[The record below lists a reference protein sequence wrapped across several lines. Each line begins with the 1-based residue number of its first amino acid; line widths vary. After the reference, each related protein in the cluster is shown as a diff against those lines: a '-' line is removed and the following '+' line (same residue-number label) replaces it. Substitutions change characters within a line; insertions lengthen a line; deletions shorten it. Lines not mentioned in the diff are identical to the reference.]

1 MLIDWMAKWGW
12 LSRRVGA
19 ACFSTCHQV
28 RVLNL
33 LLGGGRRGVVV
44 FLWATEKRWKNR
56 NAIEREWRVDRSW
69 SLHCSFKFHWKA
81 VGNYTLQAERRN
93 TSFWMPKRWWDQ
105 ENAAW
110 CTKGVKSSTSCD
122 DDPLPQ
128 LVYNPIQLEDHLVR
142 VAHTQIYTHTH
153 VSHVCNYHMTDITA
167 AIFHWGSSLR
177 LKVLQSR
184 SRVSGLGASQWL
196 HRHDVR
202 GEETRGSSREAPAAR
217 DQCRWQSG
225 PAGQAR
231 WDHCGWRRHWQRTR
245 ARGWNVTCCGGACWG
260 RSEDLLCVLRTHS
273 WLKTCFLFHPQIMI
287 PTDWCVFLF
296 FTTGSGGLSSNPV
309 TAGLTTDHKPDHPK
323 ERARIERC
331 GGKVEIAEGGVARV
345 NGNLAVSR
353 GFGDKDGVLPII
365 LHTGHFFVTLWVM
378 L

>member
-33 LLGGGRRGVVV
+33 LLGGGRRGVAV

-56 NAIEREWRVDRSW
+56 NATEREWRVDRSW

-128 LVYNPIQLEDHLVR
+128 LGLQPYSTGRSLWLGL
-142 VAHTQIYTHTH
+142 HTQIYTHTH
-153 VSHVCNYHMTDITA
+153 VSHVCQYHMTDITA
-167 AIFHWGSSLR
+167 AIFHWGPSLR

-196 HRHDVR
+196 HCHDVR
-202 GEETRGSSREAPAAR
+202 GEETQGSSREAPAAR

-245 ARGWNVTCCGGACWG
+245 LGAEMWPVVGVFVGEEAKICCVFYERIADWNVFPFPPSDHDPN
-260 RSEDLLCVLRTHS
+260 RLM
-273 WLKTCFLFHPQIMI
+273 CFLFF
-287 PTDWCVFLF
+287 FLR
-296 FTTGSGGLSSNPV
+296 
-309 TAGLTTDHKPDHPK
+309 
-323 ERARIERC
+323 RA
-331 GGKVEIAEGGVARV
+331 VVV
-345 NGNLAVSR
+345 
-353 GFGDKDGVLPII
+353 
-365 LHTGHFFVTLWVM
+365 
-378 L
+378 